1 MEKLRG
7 ITLAAILLLASVL
20 PASMAAAQEPNDS
33 VLELTGTLNGAPFK
47 ILVPANWNGTL
58 LIYAHGYGFWP
69 EPSVSFPPVPVDEP
83 LLEQGYA
90 MAGSAFRN
98 PGFAVKEGI
107 QNTLALTNYFRGQV
121 GNPERII
128 LWGHSMGG
136 LIAQAGIEK
145 YPGVYDAAIPMC
157 SNAAGATK
165 WWDSYLGIGLA
176 YEAAFG
182 WPEEWGS
189 VGDVRDDL
197 SYWAEVYPVYLQQ
210 IGDDTNFGKFE
221 FIRLVNGLPE
231 GDFYSD
237 IPPGLWQLLMIVTEN
252 RAELETRAGG
262 PVSQNLDHV
271 YGLSQDEVAYLNG
284 LDVDAEALLEA
295 MNARTNIQARRS
307 ARKYLERYANLTGE
321 IKRPVL
327 SMHTTVDSIC
337 AIENE
342 SAYRETV
349 AAAGQEDMLV
359 QVYTDG
365 VGHCAFTPA
374 QMLTTFAAM
383 EHWLDTGERPDTSFF
398 PVADG
403 FDLTFEPP
411 PWPQPPQP

>member
-1 MEKLRG
+1 
-7 ITLAAILLLASVL
+7 
-20 PASMAAAQEPNDS
+20 
-33 VLELTGTLNGAPFK
+33 
-47 ILVPANWNGTL
+47 
-58 LIYAHGYGFWP
+58 
-69 EPSVSFPPVPVDEP
+69 
-83 LLEQGYA
+83 
-90 MAGSAFRN
+90 
-98 PGFAVKEGI
+98 
-107 QNTLALTNYFRGQV
+107 
-121 GNPERII
+121 
-128 LWGHSMGG
+128 MGG